1 MELGFSWSA
10 TKDGSIRVERDGRQV
25 SVIGGAAARRL
36 RGRLER
42 AADEAERQSL
52 LAKATGNYKRG
63 NERR

>member
-10 TKDGSIRVERDGRQV
+10 TKDGAVRISRDGRPV
-25 SVIGGAAARRL
+25 SVIGGSAAQRL
-36 RGRLER
+36 RERLER